1 MATDPGIELRRLLSQ
16 MSGFSIGDRDYVS
29 YFVNN
34 SGERMI
40 YVQKWG
46 EEAAVL
52 LHSDLDWEPQAVE
65 GPPITMADTA
75 TATQKKALS
84 NVGIGGALLA
94 TPVCGGVILNRAEA
108 QWLSACYSA
117 TEPLREAR

>member
-29 YFVNN
+29 YFVND

-46 EEAAVL
+46 EGAAVL
-52 LHSDLDWEPQAVE
+52 LHSDLAWEPQTVK
-65 GPPITMADTA
+65 GPPTTTAHTA
-75 TATQKKALS
+75 TAAQKKALS
-84 NVGIGGALLA
+84 NVSIDGGLLD
-94 TPVCGGVILNRAEA
+94 TPVCGGIILDRAEA

-117 TEPLREAR
+117 TEPLRDAR